1 MNRRSFITKAGIAG
15 AAGLSTVAAP
25 AIAQR
30 KITWRMVTTW
40 PKNFPGLGVGAQRLA
55 DRITAASGGQL
66 TVQVFSAGELVPAL
80 QSIDAVIDGGAEM
93 SHGAA
98 YYWQNK
104 SVALSFFTGVPFGMT
119 SRELAAWVRYLGGQ
133 QIWDEVYDQ
142 FGLQGFLSGDTGTQA
157 GGWFPKEIKSL
168 EDVKGLRFRT
178 PGLGGQVW
186 GKMGASVTNMAAG
199 EIFQALQSGALDGVA
214 AIFGAHVDRRF
225 PVGQVVVQAGPM
237 AAAADSFRITLT
249 GRGAHGARPHESVD
263 PVLGAGL
270 LIVALQGIVSRRVN
284 PSIPA
289 VLTVSTMQ
297 AGSAPNVIPETATIG
312 GTLRAVDP
320 ATRSLL
326 ADEMRRVAHGI
337 AAAHD
342 LIADVHIELGPP
354 PIVNPANQVAWAHEA
369 AVALLGADAVVP
381 LGITN
386 MAGED
391 FAYYMERIP
400 GAFLRIGAREPG
412 GVVTAAHTPRFFAAN
427 GSLFVGAALLAETA
441 RVAAEAMTT
450 LHTEHQ

>member
-1 MNRRSFITKAGIAG
+1 MTD
-15 AAGLSTVAAP
+15 AALDMEGVPERVAALF
-25 AIAQR
+25 
-30 KITWRMVTTW
+30 T
-40 PKNFPGLGVGAQRLA
+40 GAQRDALIALRRDLHQHPELA
-55 DRITAASGGQL
+55 FAETRSCAALERALAMANPVSVQRVAGTGLVARIRGRDPNAPVVAVRGD
-66 TVQVFSAGELVPAL
+66 
-80 QSIDAVIDGGAEM
+80 IDALPIHEATGLPYASQTAGVMHACGHDVHASWAI
-93 SHGAA
+93 GAA
-98 YYWQNK
+98 YL
-104 SVALSFFTGVPFGMT
+104 LSNRP
-119 SRELAAWVRYLGGQ
+119 
-133 QIWDEVYDQ
+133 
-142 FGLQGFLSGDTGTQA
+142 
-157 GGWFPKEIKSL
+157 
-168 EDVKGLRFRT
+168 
-178 PGLGGQVW
+178 
-186 GKMGASVTNMAAG
+186 AAG
-199 EIFQALQSGALDGVA
+199 DVLVVLQPAEEIGEGAAAVLQSGALDGVA

-249 GRGAHGARPHESVD
+249 GRGAHGARPHESAD

-342 LIADVHIELGPP
+342 LIADVHLELGPP
-354 PIVNPANQVAWAHEA
+354 PIVNPANQAGWAHEA

-441 RVAAEAMTT
+441 RVASAAMTT
-450 LHTEHQ
+450 LSTEDQ